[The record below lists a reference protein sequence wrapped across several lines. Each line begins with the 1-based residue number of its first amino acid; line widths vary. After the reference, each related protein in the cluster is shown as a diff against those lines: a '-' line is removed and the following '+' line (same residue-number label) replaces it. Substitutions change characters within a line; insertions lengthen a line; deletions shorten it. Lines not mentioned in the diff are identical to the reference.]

1 LGSVPTEIEKRA
13 GVEAFAE
20 FSFYN
25 QVNALAGGDILK
37 WRAIM
42 NLPYDEFFIKM
53 RMNKVEAAFNKK
65 YQELSLKE
73 NQK

>member
-13 GVEAFAE
+13 GITKFAE
-20 FSFYN
+20 FGFYN
-25 QVNALAGGDILK
+25 SVNSLAGGDVLK

>member
-1 LGSVPTEIEKRA
+1 
-13 GVEAFAE
+13 
-20 FSFYN
+20 
-25 QVNALAGGDILK
+25 
-37 WRAIM
+37 M